1 MNTITH
7 KKRAHSLLPL
17 LVLVLFATCIV
28 TVLLTG
34 ADLYK
39 KLVQRDQQS
48 FQQRTTIQYLTTR
61 IHQNDRCD
69 GIFVGFFAS
78 METEGTGDTLYLQE
92 EINGRTYYTRIYC
105 HDGYLQ
111 ELFTQ
116 ADLNISP
123 GDGQN
128 ILALDQ
134 ISFDLQDGFL
144 TIRITY
150 EDHSEETMGLF
161 LRSQKEAHY
170 EK

>member
-1 MNTITH
+1 MNTLTP
-7 KKRAHSLLPL
+7 KKRAHSLVPL
-17 LVLVLFATCIV
+17 LVLVLFSACIV

-48 FQQRTTIQYLTTR
+48 FQQRTTVQYLTTR
-61 IHQNDRCD
+61 IRQNDRRD
-69 GIFVGFFAS
+69 GIFVGSFSAR
-78 METEGTGDTLYLQE
+78 ETHGIGDTLYLQE

-105 HDGYLQ
+105 HEGSLQ

-116 ADLNISP
+116 ADLNVSP
-123 GDGQN
+123 GDGQD

-134 ISFDLQDGFL
+134 ISFTLQNGFL
-144 TIRITY
+144 TIHITY

-161 LRSQKEAHY
+161 LHSQKEALY